1 MHYALL
7 FAFGF
12 TALLARAGSTG
23 AQEVGKDVPPTHW
36 AYAAVQDLAGK
47 GLLKGYPPDANFLG
61 GRTLTRYEMA
71 TLIQRVVAR
80 MDDLLNG
87 KGSQEDLAKL
97 NRSAGEIRELVNGF
111 KTELTV
117 IGTDMEKV
125 KSDLAALKAQ
135 VDTLS
140 GQVGDLTRRVDE
152 TNIAVDQALENIV
165 ELKNAT
171 NAALAKKVEVG
182 AGKLRIGG
190 LLQAWY
196 GTAFGDTF
204 GGNFP
209 LNTSAVPPGRNF
221 GGGVGDTFRLRR
233 GEISF
238 YSSLTPKV
246 DYKAMLDIAKTGTGA
261 ASVLQDLWIAYQFT
275 PRLRLEFG
283 QQKPNLT
290 EEGPRSSAQQ
300 LTVERS
306 IMNSLPPTVGRV
318 GDMRD
323 TGVILRYQSGVGNL
337 GLGIW
342 NDDGATQNVVDT
354 DRQKFL
360 SFSAFFTGIR
370 HLTLGVWGGTNL
382 GDSQPAAARDRL
394 GGTLLWQSGP
404 HYFEVEGAYTRDYV
418 AGGFI
423 PAAGATPALG
433 GTIGLHSYALYAH
446 TLSPQWQLV
455 GRYDYSDPAY
465 QGGNF
470 AGSAIT
476 ATGVVIPRSNH
487 RLREYTLG
495 FTYYILKQNAKIQVN
510 YIREDVEQNGVVFF
524 GKQRTL
530 LLTNYQVSF

>member
-1 MHYALL
+1 MRDALL
-7 FAFGF
+7 FAFGC
-12 TALLARAGSTG
+12 AILLASPRIVR

-36 AYAAVQDLAGK
+36 AYTAVQDLAGK
-47 GLLKGYPPDANFLG
+47 GLLKGYPPEADFLG

-80 MDDLLNG
+80 MDDLLAG
-87 KGSQEDLAKL
+87 KGRKEDLAKL
-97 NRSAGEIRELVNGF
+97 NSSIGEIRELVNGF
-111 KTELTV
+111 KIELTV

-140 GQVGDLTRRVDE
+140 GQVGDLTRRVDK
-152 TNIAVDQALENIV
+152 TNSAAGQALKNTV

-171 NAALAKKVEVG
+171 NAALAKKVDVG
-182 AGKLRIGG
+182 AGKLRVAG
-190 LLQAWY
+190 LLQIWS

-209 LNTSAVPPGRNF
+209 LNTSAVPPGRDF

-233 GEISF
+233 GEISL
-238 YSSLTPKV
+238 YGNITPKV
-246 DYKAMLDIAKTGTGA
+246 NYKAMLDIAKTGTGA
-261 ASVLQDLWIAYQFT
+261 SSVLQDLWIAYQFT
-275 PRLRLEFG
+275 PRLRLEVG

-300 LTVERS
+300 FTMERS
-306 IMNSLPPTVGRV
+306 VMNGLPPTVGRV
-318 GDMRD
+318 GDRRD
-323 TGVILRYQSGVGNL
+323 TGAILRYQAGAGRL
-337 GLGIW
+337 GLGLW
-342 NDDGATQNVVDT
+342 NDNGATQNVVDT

-360 SFSAFFTGIR
+360 SFSAFYTGLR
-370 HLTLGVWGGTNL
+370 PLTLGVWGGTNI
-382 GDSQPAAARDRL
+382 GDSRPAAARDRL

-423 PAAGATPALG
+423 PAAGATPAQG
-433 GTIGLHSYALYAH
+433 GTIGLHGYALYAH

-510 YIREDVEQNGVVFF
+510 YIREDVERNGVVFF
-524 GKQRTL
+524 GKPRTL